1 MLTAKE
7 IRDSFKQFF
16 ESKQHAIVPSAP
28 MVIKDDPTLMFTNAG
43 MNQWKDII
51 LGTRDPEPRRRAD
64 TQKCLRVS
72 GKHNDLEEVGHDTYH
87 HTMFEMLGNWSFGDY
102 FKEGA
107 IDMAWEYLVDV
118 LKLNPEDLY
127 VTVFEG
133 DASEGLER
141 DDEAAGYWLKHVP
154 ADHIINGNKHD
165 NFWEMGDTGPCGPC
179 SEIHVDS
186 RTPEQR
192 KESGIS
198 GRDLVNKDDPQV
210 IEIWN
215 LVFMQYNRKA
225 DGSLE
230 KLSMNVIDT
239 GMGFERLV
247 RMMQGKHSN
256 YDTDVFQPII
266 KAEEQITGLKYEAP
280 SGAVGGADDMVS
292 IAMRVCADHLRAV
305 SFSIADGQL
314 PSNAKAGYVI
324 RRILRR
330 AVRYAYTFLGQKEAF
345 LYKLLPT
352 LVEEMGDAF
361 PELKAQQT
369 LIAKVM
375 KEEEDAFLRT
385 LDKGI
390 FLLDKAMDEMK
401 AKGKKELDGVQ
412 AFRLFDTYGFP
423 LDLTELICRENGFT
437 VNEAEFQ
444 VEMQK
449 QKDRARNAAAVEN
462 SDWVN
467 VADGLPVGTEQKF
480 VGYDYTEYTCHILR
494 YRKVTQ
500 KKNEF
505 YELVLDYTPF
515 YGEMGGQVGDQGV
528 LVSENETI
536 PVIDSKRENGQT
548 VHIVKQLPKDPTA
561 EFMACVDTDKRDA
574 SAANHT
580 ATHLLD
586 YALKQVLGDH
596 VEQKG
601 SFVSPDTLRF
611 DFSHFE
617 KVSDEQLREVER
629 MVNDMIR
636 QDLPRD
642 EHRDMPMEEAK
653 KLGAIALFG
662 EKYGDKVRVM
672 RFGPSCELCGGIHAT
687 STGRIGFFKIIS
699 EASVAAGIRRIEA
712 KTGKECE
719 ELLYQTE
726 DLLKA
731 VKSFFNNAK
740 DLQGVIRKYI
750 DEHDSMKKEIESFQ
764 AQAVERFAKQLV
776 EKAREVNGVKL
787 VSAVMPLEPAAAKD
801 LAFKIRAAVEGSLLC
816 VLGTKYQDKPQLTI
830 MMSDDMVSDH
840 SLNAGQ
846 MVREAAKLIQG
857 GGGGQPHFAQAGG
870 KNPDGL
876 SAAVDKVIELAKL

>member
-1 MLTAKE
+1 MLTANE
-7 IRDSFKQFF
+7 IRESYKKYF
-16 ESKQHAIVPSAP
+16 ESKGHAIVASAP

-64 TQKCLRVS
+64 SQKCLRVS

-118 LKLNPEDLY
+118 LGLNPADLY

-133 DASEGLER
+133 SPEENIPR
-141 DDEAAGYWLKHVP
+141 DDEAASYWAKHVP

-186 RTPEQR
+186 RSPEE
-192 KESGIS
+192 KAKVP
-198 GRDLVNKDDPQV
+198 GRELVNKDDPQV

-215 LVFMQYNRKA
+215 LVFMQFNRKA

-247 RMMQGKHSN
+247 RTLQGKNSN
-256 YDTDVFQPII
+256 YDTDIFQPFI
-266 KAEEQITGLKYEAP
+266 KEMERLTGKQYD
-280 SGAVGGADDMVS
+280 GGENTLENNVDV
-292 IAMRVCADHLRAV
+292 AMRVIADHIRAV

-330 AVRYAYTFLGQKEAF
+330 AVRYAYTFLDQKEAF
-345 LYKLLPT
+345 IYKLVPT
-352 LVEEMGDAF
+352 LIAEMGDAY
-361 PELKAQQT
+361 PELPAQRE
-369 LIAKVM
+369 LITRVI
-375 KEEEDAFLRT
+375 KEEEDSFLRT
-385 LDKGI
+385 LDRGI
-390 FLLDKAMDEMK
+390 RMLDDSMAALKAQ
-401 AKGKKELDGVQ
+401 GKTELAGAD
-412 AFRLFDTYGFP
+412 AFKLFDTYGFP

-437 VNEAEFQ
+437 VDEDSFN

-449 QKDRARNAAAVEN
+449 QKERARNAAAVEN
-462 SDWVN
+462 GDWVELK
-467 VADGLPVGTEQKF
+467 AGEQQF
-480 VGYDYTEYTCHILR
+480 VGYDYSEYECHILR
-494 YRKVTQ
+494 YRQVTQ
-500 KKNEF
+500 KKNTF

-515 YGEMGGQVGDQGV
+515 YGEMGGQVGEQGV
-528 LVSENETI
+528 LVSENETVEI
-536 PVIDSKRENGQT
+536 IDTKRENGQSI
-548 VHIVKQLPKDPTA
+548 HIVKKLPQDLEA
-561 EFMACVDTDKRDA
+561 DFMACVDTDKREA

-611 DFSHFE
+611 DFAHFQ
-617 KVSDEQLREVER
+617 KVTDEELRQVER
-629 MVNDMIR
+629 IVNDMIR
-636 QDLPRD
+636 QDIPLD
-642 EHRDMPMEEAK
+642 EHRDTPMEEARK
-653 KLGAIALFG
+653 MGAIALFG
-662 EKYGDKVRVM
+662 EKYGDKVRVV
-672 RFGPSCELCGGIHAT
+672 RFGPSCEFCGGIHAR
-687 STGRIGFFKIIS
+687 STGRLGLFKIVG

-712 KTGKECE
+712 KTGRETE
-719 ELLYQTE
+719 ELIYQME
-726 DLLKA
+726 DLERALE
-731 VKSFFNNAK
+731 SLFNNAK
-740 DLQGVIRKYI
+740 DLKGTILKYI
-750 DEHDSMKKEIESFQ
+750 NEHDQLKKQVEGFQQQAIE
-764 AQAVERFAKQLV
+764 AAKNKLLSQGRL
-776 EKAREVNGVKL
+776 VNGVK
-787 VSAVMPLEPAAAKD
+787 VFTTVVYVKPENAKD
-801 LAFKIRAAVEGSLLC
+801 LAFKVRAAEPQSSLC
-816 VLGTKYQDKPQLTI
+816 VIGSIFEGKPMLNVAI
-830 MMSDDMVSDH
+830 SDDLVKDH
-840 SLNAGQ
+840 QLNAGQ
-846 MVREAAKLIQG
+846 MVREAARLIQG
-857 GGGGQPHFAQAGG
+857 GGGGQPHFANAGG

-876 SAAVDKVIELAKL
+876 SAAIDKVVELANL